1 MKDDGLFGL
10 YKKNIRKVSL
20 FWTIFNIVYT
30 LLLIPLLK
38 FVDGHDYSM
47 LWKIIAVSVDAA
59 LIFYNIKQSAS
70 FKKQLNAVSEHKSQ
84 VIEKE
89 LESCTPYRKLYFTSE
104 YLFSTE
110 GVVLPYYEIDALIT
124 LSYTSSPTATSLLI
138 KTKSFGNC
146 RVRIGLGVLPREFY
160 ETFIK
165 HCPTAE
171 IVFKVNFQK
180 ADMEEY
186 YNTIKK
192 ESITVVRSRN
202 NDINRR

>member
-1 MKDDGLFGL
+1 MKNEGLFGL
-10 YKKNIRKVSL
+10 YKKNIRKISL

-30 LLLIPLLK
+30 LLLIPILK
-38 FVDGHDYSM
+38 FVDGHDYGT
-47 LWKIIAVSVDAA
+47 LWKIIAVSVDIA
-59 LIFYNIKQSAS
+59 LIFYNLKQSAS
-70 FKKQLNAVSEHKSQ
+70 FKKQLNAVSEYESQ

-89 LESCTPYRKLYFTSE
+89 LESCTPYRKLYFTSK

-160 ETFIK
+160 ETFMRY
-165 HCPTAE
+165 CPVAE

-180 ADMEEY
+180 ANMEEY
-186 YNTIKK
+186 YNTINK
-192 ESITVVRSRN
+192 ESINVVRSRD